1 MLQELQFHILPGD
14 KSVTEGALFDYF
26 RSHGLNQWA
35 QQLEAASPDWL
46 VHHGDYARW
55 SAALKALPDISNP
68 HGVFDAAAVAVEGD
82 CVDSAGLRQALRG
95 LMPWRKGP
103 YQIADVFIDCEWRSD
118 FKWDRVLP
126 HLAPL
131 QGRKILDIGC
141 GNGYHCWR
149 MLAQSPELVLGIE
162 PSVLFNLQFRAL
174 QKYLPRTHIQ
184 LLPIGVGDI
193 PMDLNWFDS
202 VFSMGVLYHRRS
214 PFDHLYQLKS
224 FLVGGGELCLET
236 LVIEGGAGKV
246 LVPQERYA
254 RMRNVWFIPSSV
266 ELVAW
271 LQRCGF
277 TNVRLVDEAVT
288 DVTEQRVTEWMQFE
302 SLQQSLDPDDSSLT
316 IEGLP
321 APRRAVLLANKP

>member
-1 MLQELQFHILPGD
+1 M
-14 KSVTEGALFDYF
+14 TEEALFDFF
-26 RSHGLNQWA
+26 RSHGLSHWA
-35 QQLEAASPDWL
+35 QQLETASPNWL

-55 SAALKALPDISNP
+55 SAALEALPEIHDVHGCFDTAAIS
-68 HGVFDAAAVAVEGD
+68 VSGD
-82 CVDSAGLRQALRG
+82 CVNPAGLRQALRE

-131 QGRKILDIGC
+131 KDRKILDIGC

-174 QKYLPRTHIQ
+174 QKYLPRTDIQ
-184 LLPIGVGDI
+184 LLPIGVEDI
-193 PMDLNWFDS
+193 PPDLNWFDS

-214 PFDHLYQLKS
+214 PLDHLYQLKS
-224 FLVGGGELCLET
+224 FLVSGGELCLET
-236 LVIEGGAGKV
+236 LVIEGEAGKV

-254 RMRNVWFIPSSV
+254 RMRNVWFIPSSA
-266 ELVAW
+266 ELVTW

-277 TNVRLVDEAVT
+277 TNVRLVDETVT
-288 DVTEQRVTEWMQFE
+288 DVNEQRITEWMQFE
-302 SLQQSLDPDDSSLT
+302 SLQQSLDAENSSLT